1 MKKIIGILF
10 IAGLLG
16 LLGWQIYQRI
26 SETRAVNPGTGPP
39 GRTGPPGNN
48 PGGGFGKPAVAVE
61 IADVRHQTIQDVGQF
76 TGSLLPKSQFI
87 VVPKVSGRLVRLF
100 VDVGDRVKRGQLIAQ
115 LDDEEFRQQIERAKA
130 DLEVAKANLAESQS
144 ALAIAKRDF
153 DRAKSLSEG
162 QILSQSK
169 LDAAEATYNAAVAKE
184 KISRATV
191 MSRETSVETAQLN
204 LSYTEIKATWES
216 GEGTR
221 VVGERFVDEGSILR
235 ANDPIVSILELSSIT
250 SVIHVIERDYFKV
263 RQGQEA
269 IITTDAFSGK
279 TFTGRIARIAPM
291 LKEQSRQARVEIE
304 IPNSDELLKPG
315 MFVRVEIQFDN
326 IENATVV
333 PMAALTTRN
342 EQKGVFVADVQNL
355 TAQFVPVTVGVTN
368 NDLVQIV
375 EPSISGSVVT
385 LGQHL
390 LEDGASI
397 VLPEEFSGE
406 QKSRKGPPEEKSK
419 TQQN

>member
-1 MKKIIGILF
+1 MKKIIGIF
-10 IAGLLG
+10 IIASLVG

-26 SETRAVNPGTGPP
+26 SETRAANPGLGPP
-39 GRTGPPGNN
+39 GRMGPPGNN
-48 PGGGFGKPAVAVE
+48 PGGRFAKPAVAIE
-61 IADVRHQTIQDVGQF
+61 IADVRHETIQDVGQF
-76 TGSLLPKSQFI
+76 TGSLYAKSQFV

-100 VDVGDRVKRGQLIAQ
+100 VNVGDRVKRGQLIAQ
-115 LDDEEFRQQIERAKA
+115 LDDEEFRQQVERAKA

-169 LDAAEATYNAAVAKE
+169 LDAAEAAYNAAVAKE

-191 MSRETSVETAQLN
+191 MSRETSVQTAQLN

-269 IITTDAFSGK
+269 IITTDAFPGK
-279 TFTGRIARIAPM
+279 TFTGQIARIAPM

-304 IPNSDELLKPG
+304 IPNPDELLKPG
-315 MFVRVEIQFDN
+315 MFVRVEIQFDKV
-326 IENATVV
+326 ENATVI

-342 EQKGVFVADVQNL
+342 EQKGVFVADIQNK
-355 TAQFVPVTVGVTN
+355 TAQFVPVTIGVTN
-368 NDLVQIV
+368 NELVQIV
-375 EPSISGSVVT
+375 EPQISGSVVT

-397 VLPEEFSGE
+397 ILPGEPSGE
-406 QKSRKGPPEEKSK
+406 QMPGKRPPEGRPKG
-419 TQQN
+419 QQN